1 MANIDRI
8 ISVDISLNT
17 AGLTV
22 EGFSTLMVVG
32 PHGYT
37 TERVITVADSDELLE
52 LGFKSDDP
60 IYKAVADAKSQI
72 PSPKF
77 VKVGRFQCDTVRLVP
92 EGEFVAGR
100 ELSITLNTR
109 NAKGE
114 LVSNT
119 YSYEVSTND
128 NHDSALQSIA
138 DRVTDYSYT
147 TSVVDGTIVIKSAD
161 PNRSFTATTKGF
173 VIGSFDM
180 ADKSIADNMALIT
193 GADNDFYGICY
204 VSRKQED
211 ILELADWC
219 EAHTKLFGT
228 AIAEEGAKSSEV
240 DTDTGS
246 LLKKGN
252 YFRTHWWYH
261 KDAETDFPEAGIMAR
276 CFAVYPGGETWANK
290 KMSGITTDDLTEGE
304 ARAVHAKNGNTFEA
318 FRNISITQ
326 NGKVAGGE
334 WIDVIRFRDWL
345 VETIKTEEFVMLI
358 NRDKL
363 PYTDAGIMLVYNT
376 LNSVL
381 ALGQRRGGIAPT
393 EYDEDGNK
401 NLGYVI
407 EVPLASSVSANVK
420 ASRVLQDVKF
430 TARLAGAIHAV
441 EIKGSLTYENLI
453 QK

>member
-17 AGLTV
+17 AGITT
-22 EGFSTLMVVG
+22 EGFSTLIVVG
-32 PHGYT
+32 PHAYT
-37 TERVITVADSDELLE
+37 TERVLTVSDSDELLE

-72 PSPKF
+72 PSPKY
-77 VKVGRFQCDTVRLVP
+77 VKVGRFQCDAVRLVP
-92 EGEFVAGR
+92 TGDFFPTQ
-100 ELSITLNTR
+100 ELALTINTKD
-109 NAKGE
+109 AKGN

-119 YSYEVSTND
+119 YSYTVSEND
-128 NHDSALQSIA
+128 NDESILQAMA

-147 TSVVDGTIVIKSAD
+147 TSVVDGLIVIKSAD
-161 PNRSFTATTKGF
+161 PNRSFTVTAKGF
-173 VIGSFDM
+173 EIASFDQ
-180 ADKSIADNMALIT
+180 ANKSVADNMALIC
-193 GADNDFYGICY
+193 GADDDFYGICY
-204 VSRKQED
+204 INRKQDD
-211 ILELADWC
+211 IIAMADWC
-219 EAHTKLFGT
+219 EAHVKLFGT

-246 LLKKGN
+246 LLANGN

-261 KDAETDFPEAGIMAR
+261 EDADTDYPEAAITAR
-276 CFAVYPGGETWANK
+276 CFSVYPGGETWANK
-290 KMSGITTDDLTEGE
+290 RLNGIKVDNLTEGE

-318 FRNISITQ
+318 FRNLSITQ
-326 NGKVAGGE
+326 SGKVAGGE

-345 VETIKTEEFVMLI
+345 VETIKTDEFVMLI

-363 PYTDAGIMLVYNT
+363 PYTDAGIMLVYNA

-401 NLGYVI
+401 NLGYTI
-407 EVPLASSVSANVK
+407 EVPRASSISPNVK
-420 ASRVLQDVKF
+420 ASRVLPDVKF

-441 EIKGSLTYENLI
+441 EIKGNLTYENLI
-453 QK
+453 VK